1 MKGGDALILTR
12 EGQKRLAILAEEVER
27 VELTDEDKRRFDD
40 LERELL
46 SLDLDYLLQ

>member
-1 MKGGDALILTR
+1 MIFTDDD
-12 EGQKRLAILAEEVER
+12 QKRLEDLAEEVSR
-27 VELTDEDKRRFDD
+27 LELTEDDKRRFDD